1 MKYEEIELGIVY
13 VHKVSGQYACVI
25 QKVPGGLINQDT
37 VAVRMQ
43 EQKGQGAE
51 TYVLYEFVPDELE
64 PVDVHLRR
72 NLKEMELKQN
82 LLSDAKKRQDRKEFD
97 ELATPSVVN

>member
-1 MKYEEIELGIVY
+1 MKYDEIELGIVY

-25 QKVPGGLINQDT
+25 EKNGET
-37 VAVRMQ
+37 VEVRMQ

-51 TYVLYEFVPDELE
+51 TYVVYDFIPEELE
-64 PVDVHLRR
+64 PVDVHLKR

-82 LLSDAKKRQDRKEFD
+82 LLSDAKKRQDRKDFD

>member
-1 MKYEEIELGIVY
+1 MRYDEIELGVVY

-25 QKVPGGLINQDT
+25 EKNGTEIY
-37 VAVRMQ
+37 VRMQ

-51 TYVLYEFVPDELE
+51 SYVTYWFVPDELE
-64 PVDVHLRR
+64 PVEVHLRR

-82 LLSDAKKRQDRKEFD
+82 LLNDAKKRQERKEFD
-97 ELATPSVVN
+97 ELATPTIVN

>member
-13 VHKVSGQYACVI
+13 VHKVSGQYAVAIGKDDDRQTI
-25 QKVPGGLINQDT
+25 Q
-37 VAVRMQ
+37 VRMQ

-51 TYVLYEFVPDELE
+51 TYVEYDFSHLELE

>member
-1 MKYEEIELGIVY
+1 MKYDEIELGMVY

-25 QKVPGGLINQDT
+25 DKQDDEDT
-37 VAVRMQ
+37 HSQEIFVRMQ

-51 TYVLYEFVPDELE
+51 TYVQYIFSPVELE
-64 PVDVHLRR
+64 PVDVHLKR

-82 LLSDAKKRQDRKEFD
+82 LLSDAKKRQDRKDFD